1 MRRVG
6 NDASDKWAVVF
17 STFPLKIGTFGRVG
31 VRISTPAS
39 LSTAGINFNEALW
52 SSQSQF
58 EQAYLYLSAHYLVE
72 SLKASSQG
80 ISSQYGGNT
89 TSKSVG
95 NVSENYEIP
104 DKVKNNPFFAGLYTT
119 RYGAIYV
126 GMLQPRIIGN
136 VVTMRGMTTP

>member
-1 MRRVG
+1 MPYTPVTVNQFKAFFARDFPYGTDINTTVV
-6 NDASDKWAVVF
+6 DADITKA
-17 STFPLKIGTFGRVG
+17 
-31 VRISTPAS
+31 